1 MTEEVQFVIDEA
13 KEKMSKAIGHLD
25 NELATL
31 RAGKASPRMLDSVV
45 VEYYGNPTPLNQVA
59 NIGTPDAKT
68 IAIQPWEK
76 SMVEPIERAIL
87 NANLGFTPMNNGEM
101 IRINIPA
108 LTEERRKA
116 LVKQVNNEAES
127 ARVSLRTARRDANEE
142 IKKLEKDG
150 LSEDESKKAE
160 DEIQKLT
167 DSYGE
172 KVEKIIK
179 AKEEEIMTI

>member
-13 KEKMSKAIGHLD
+13 KEKMGNAINHLE

-31 RAGKASPRMLDSVV
+31 RAGKASPRMLDTVV
-45 VEYYGNPTPLNQVA
+45 VEYYGSPTPLNQVA

-76 SMVEPIERAIL
+76 NMVEPIERAIL

-116 LVKQVNNEAES
+116 LVKQVHNEEES
-127 ARVSLRTARRDANEE
+127 ARVSIRTARRDANEE
-142 IKKLEKDG
+142 IKKLGKDG
-150 LSEDESKKAE
+150 LSEDEAKKAE

-167 DSYGE
+167 DKYSE
-172 KVEKIIK
+172 RVEQVVK

>member
-13 KEKMSKAIGHLD
+13 KEKMSKAIDHLE

-31 RAGKASPRMLDSVV
+31 RAGKASPRMLDTVV
-45 VEYYGNPTPLNQVA
+45 VDYYGSPTPLNQVA

-76 SMVEPIERAIL
+76 KMVEPIERAIL

-116 LVKQVNNEAES
+116 LAKQVNNEAES
-127 ARVSLRTARRDANEE
+127 ARVSIRSARRDANEE
-142 IKKLEKDG
+142 IKKLEKEG
-150 LSEDESKKAE
+150 LSEDEAKKGE
-160 DEIQKLT
+160 DEVQKLT
-167 DSYGE
+167 DTHSE
-172 KVEKIIK
+172 KVEQVVK

>member
-13 KEKMSKAIGHLD
+13 KEKMGKAIDHLE

-31 RAGKASPRMLDSVV
+31 RAGKASPRMLDTVV
-45 VEYYGNPTPLNQVA
+45 IEYYGSPTPLTQVA

-76 SMVEPIERAIL
+76 NMVEPIERAIL

-108 LTEERRKA
+108 LTEERRKS
-116 LVKQVNNEAES
+116 LVKHVNNEAES

-142 IKKLEKDG
+142 IKKLGKDG
-150 LSEDESKKAE
+150 LSEDEAKKAE
-160 DEIQKLT
+160 DEIQKIT
-167 DSYGE
+167 DTYSE
-172 KVEKIIK
+172 KVEKVVK

>member
-1 MTEEVQFVIDEA
+1 MTEEVQFVIDET
-13 KEKMSKAIGHLD
+13 KEKMGKAIDHLD

-31 RAGKASPRMLDSVV
+31 RAGKASPRMLDTVV

-76 SMVEPIERAIL
+76 TMVEPIERAIL

-116 LVKQVNNEAES
+116 LAKQVNNEAES
-127 ARVSLRTARRDANEE
+127 ARVSIRSARRDANEE
-142 IKKLEKDG
+142 IKKLEKEG
-150 LSEDESKKAE
+150 LSEDDAKKAE

-167 DSYGE
+167 DTHSE
-172 KVEKIIK
+172 KVEKVVK